1 MAKHHISEYL
11 RILPQ
16 GGLCDY
22 IYYWQNLDL
31 SYEEAQ
37 IVTKSN
43 KDHVIVRTAFGVK
56 KHMYA
61 HGNTLLFDTKAER
74 DTYREAYY
82 AEHDERTRRNKMIQ
96 ALVKEFKSSLETKS
110 TAKLEE
116 YMAKVFK

>member
-1 MAKHHISEYL
+1 MAMHHITEYL

-22 IYYWQNLDL
+22 IFYWQNLDL
-31 SYEEAQ
+31 AYEEAQ
-37 IVTKSN
+37 VVTKSD
-43 KDHVIVRTAFGVK
+43 KEYIIVRTAFGVK
-56 KHMYA
+56 KRMYA

-82 AEHDERTRRNKMIQ
+82 AEHDERARRNKMIR
-96 ALVKEFKSSLETKS
+96 ALVQEFKSNLETKS

-116 YMAKVFK
+116 YMERVFK